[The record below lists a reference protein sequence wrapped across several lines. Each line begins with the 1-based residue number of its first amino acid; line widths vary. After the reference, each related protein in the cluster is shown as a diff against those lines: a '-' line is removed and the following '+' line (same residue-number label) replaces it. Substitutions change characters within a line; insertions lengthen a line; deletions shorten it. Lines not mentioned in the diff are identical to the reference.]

1 MIWPSFFSRNPAPEA
16 DPALPLIAPIGE
28 ALVPTALQVDDPR
41 RVLAVLRDLAMR
53 AEPVTLYPDDGGA
66 PQCGRLVQVVEPGG
80 SVVLHVRAP
89 QAPAAGSALVVAA
102 PEGLRLQFQG
112 DFVWQQQAGD
122 LLAARAPLPASLLQL
137 QRRRFTRQETP
148 LGPSLRAVFQ
158 AKGKRRVLTVDDL
171 SMGGVGLRG
180 PLAEHRDLVAGLRLE
195 RVRLELGSV
204 VLMDLRLDLC
214 SRRSYKSFLAGEQL
228 HFGCEFVD
236 LGEASQQ
243 AVQKVLARMGPGSG
257 AGAFQDTAL

>member
-28 ALVPTALQVDDPR
+28 AMAQTALQVDDAR

-66 PQCGRLVQVVEPGG
+66 PLCGRLVQVVEPDGRI
-80 SVVLHVRAP
+80 VVHLRAP
-89 QAPAAGSALVVAA
+89 QPPAAGRALVVAA
-102 PEGLRLQFQG
+102 PEGLRLQFHADLG
-112 DFVWQQQAGD
+112 WQQQAGD
-122 LLAARAPLPASLLQL
+122 LLAGRAPLPAGLLQL

-148 LGPSLRAVFQ
+148 LGPALRAVFQ

-180 PLAEHRDLVAGLRLE
+180 PLAEHRDLAAGLRLE

-204 VLMDLRLDLC
+204 VLMDLRLDVC
-214 SRRSYKSFLAGEQL
+214 SRRAYKSFLAGEQL

-236 LGEASQQ
+236 LDEASQQ
-243 AVQKVLARMGPGSG
+243 TVQKVLARMGQGS
-257 AGAFQDTAL
+257 GAFQDTAL

>member
-1 MIWPSFFSRNPAPEA
+1 M
-16 DPALPLIAPIGE
+16 PLIAPIGE
-28 ALVPTALQVDDPR
+28 AMAQTALQVDDAR

-66 PQCGRLVQVVEPGG
+66 PLCGRLVQVVEPDGRI
-80 SVVLHVRAP
+80 VVHLRAP
-89 QAPAAGSALVVAA
+89 QPPAAGRALVVAA
-102 PEGLRLQFQG
+102 PEGLRLQFHA
-112 DFVWQQQAGD
+112 DLAWQQQAGD
-122 LLAARAPLPASLLQL
+122 LLAGRAPLPAGLLQL

-148 LGPSLRAVFQ
+148 LGPALRAVFQ

-180 PLAEHRDLVAGLRLE
+180 PLAEHRDLAAGLRLE

-204 VLMDLRLDLC
+204 VLMDLRLDVC
-214 SRRSYKSFLAGEQL
+214 SRRAYKSFLAGEQL

-236 LGEASQQ
+236 LDEASQQ
-243 AVQKVLARMGPGSG
+243 TVQKVLARMGQGS
-257 AGAFQDTAL
+257 GAFQDTAL

>member
-16 DPALPLIAPIGE
+16 DPALPVIEPIGE
-28 ALVPTALQVDDPR
+28 SLAQTALQVDDPR

-53 AEPVTLYPDDGGA
+53 AEPVTLYPDDGGTL
-66 PQCGRLVQVVEPGG
+66 QCGRLVQVVEPDGR
-80 SVVLHVRAP
+80 VVLHVRAP
-89 QAPAAGSALVVAA
+89 QAPAAGRALVVAA
-102 PEGLRLQFQG
+102 PEGLRLQFHG
-112 DFVWQQQAGD
+112 DFAWQQQAGD

-137 QRRRFTRQETP
+137 QRRRFARQETP

-158 AKGKRRVLTVDDL
+158 AKGKRRVLAVDDL

-180 PLAEHRDLVAGLRLE
+180 AQAEHRDLVAGLRLD

-204 VLMDLRLDLC
+204 VLMDLRLEIC
-214 SRRSYKSFLAGEQL
+214 SRRAYKSFLAGEQL

-243 AVQKVLARMGPGSG
+243 TVQKVLARMGQGS
-257 AGAFQDTAL
+257 GAFQDTAL